1 MRLVLVIVFV
11 VLAAVAQAGDNKWT
25 SSGPYGAQIGAISF
39 HPTINN
45 LIFAGGGGSLFRSV
59 NAGQTWQRLQ
69 LTGAGQFPGAFI
81 VRVHP
86 QNPSLILAASYSTFA
101 STNQGATWQEISPT
115 SRLDGDF
122 IMDMEFDPAS
132 SQVLYGVTYRS
143 GVLKSTDGGRT
154 WQAKN
159 TGLKIIPVVPCCDEP
174 SIEVDPKNGKTVYA
188 LLASRLVYKTTDGGD
203 HWTQLKNGLD
213 LHDREA
219 FFLTVDRKNPQTI
232 YAGGSNSFKS
242 TNGGAQW
249 VKICDC
255 GGRNLAIDP
264 RNSQTLYLASGG
276 FLKSTNGG
284 ATWTNFVLPT
294 SSTGGLLD
302 VEAHPKLN
310 LVFVGG
316 FGNGM
321 ARSQNGGATWQTVN
335 SGLNAFFVEHIE
347 THPQRPNTIFAL
359 SSPQLSRSTDTG
371 KTWKLVTEINFLFIR
386 SFQIHLENPNL
397 IFAGGGG
404 VPAVALSTDGGKTWA
419 PKSPYTDTPYG
430 AMSTK
435 FDPKDQKTMYL
446 LPIDGGPSS
455 SSDDDIHYGIAK
467 STDTGNSWKLIN
479 SGISDKYLVSVSV
492 DPRNGSNI
500 FVGSQHGKVFK
511 SVNAGS
517 SWKNVSAGLNGQPIY
532 TITVDPTNSS
542 TVYLSTRQYSAGTTA
557 AVFKSINGGST
568 WTLKNNGVPRPSWAF
583 RSIVVDPEN
592 PRTIFLSTQA
602 GLFVSTDA
610 AESWSPYDS
619 NGLGPFSVKDLFIHP
634 VDKSTL
640 FIGTDQGVFSYTR
653 TGSPDGPIIDQ
664 ISPAAGKPGDS
675 VAINGRN
682 FGSTQGNSTVT
693 FSGVSAGTAQS
704 WTDTRIQTKAP
715 SGVSTGPVT
724 VTVASRK
731 SNAFE
736 FIALPASGNLSPA
749 SGPSSGGTR
758 VTILGPSGI
767 SGTQFNVLFGSAVAS
782 NIRFTA
788 PNIITCTTPPG
799 SGTVDVSVTSSAV
812 VAKVGTFTY
821 Q

>member
-1 MRLVLVIVFV
+1 MKAAFVI
-11 VLAAVAQAGDNKWT
+11 LMTLAVAAFAGDNKWT
-25 SSGPYGAQIGAISF
+25 SSGPYGASIGAVAF

-45 LIFAGGGGSLFRSV
+45 LIFASGAGNLFRSV

-69 LTGAGQFPGAFI
+69 LTGAGQWPFAFS

-86 QNPSLILAASYSTFA
+86 QNPSVILAASYSTFA

-115 SRLDGDF
+115 SRLNGDS
-122 IMDMEFDPAS
+122 IVDMEFDPAS
-132 SQVLYGVTYRS
+132 SQVLYGVTYHS
-143 GVLKSTDGGRT
+143 GVLKSIDGGKT
-154 WQAKN
+154 WQTKN
-159 TGLKIIPVVPCCDEP
+159 TGIKYAPVVPCCDEAK
-174 SIEVDPKNGKTVYA
+174 IEVDPKNGKTVYV
-188 LLASRLVYKTTDGGD
+188 LLASRLLYRTTDGGE

-213 LHDREA
+213 LHDGVS
-219 FFLTVDRKNPQTI
+219 FLAIDPKNPQTI
-232 YAGGSNSFKS
+232 YAGGAHTFKS

-249 VKICDC
+249 AKISDQD
-255 GGRNLAIDP
+255 GREISIDP
-264 RNSQTLYLASGG
+264 RNPQTLYLASDTTYR
-276 FLKSTNGG
+276 STNGG
-284 ATWTNFVLPT
+284 ATWTRLVLPAGANA
-294 SSTGGLLD
+294 GGDLD
-302 VEAHPKLN
+302 VKVHPKLN

-316 FGNGM
+316 FGYGIV
-321 ARSQNGGATWQTVN
+321 RSQNGGATWQNVS
-335 SGLNAFFVEHIE
+335 SGLNAFVVAHIE
-347 THPQRPNTIFAL
+347 THPQRPNAIFAL

-371 KTWKLVTEINFLFIR
+371 KTWKLVTQLNLFVL
-386 SFQIHLENPNL
+386 SFQIHPQNPNL
-397 IFAGGGG
+397 IFAGGGQ
-404 VPAVALSTDGGKTWA
+404 PAVAVSTDGGKTWA
-419 PKSPYTDTPYG
+419 KKSPYQFSAYG
-430 AMSTK
+430 ENSTK

-446 LPIDGGPSS
+446 LPRDNGPSS
-455 SSDDDIHYGIAK
+455 NSDDDIHYGIAK
-467 STDTGNSWKLIN
+467 STDLGNNWNLIN
-479 SGISDKYLVSVSV
+479 SGISDKYLTAVSL
-492 DPRNGSNI
+492 DPGNGSNI
-500 FVGSQHGKVFK
+500 FVGSEHGKVFK

-542 TVYLSTRQYSAGTTA
+542 IVYLSTRSASA
-557 AVFKSINGGST
+557 ALFKSINGGNA
-568 WTLKNNGVPRPSWAF
+568 WTLKNKGLPRWVS
-583 RSIVVDPEN
+583 SIVMDPEN
-592 PRTIFLSTQA
+592 PRTVFVSTRA
-602 GLFVSTDA
+602 GLYVSTDA

-619 NGLGPFSVKDLFIHP
+619 NGLGPFSVNDFLIHP
-634 VDKSTL
+634 VEKSTF

-653 TGSPDGPIIDQ
+653 SGSTDGPIIDQ

-675 VAINGRN
+675 VAINGKN
-682 FGSTQGNSTVT
+682 FGPAQGNSTAT

-715 SGVSTGPVT
+715 NGVSTGPVT

-767 SGTQFNVLFGSAVAS
+767 SGTQFNVLFGATVARD
-782 NIRFTA
+782 IRFTA